1 MRDNETLGS
10 SGRTSAL
17 RSRGQH
23 LDPISNEDVQR
34 LPAALT
40 GAINTRIYTAGL
52 LHCNVCE

>member
-10 SGRTSAL
+10 SGQTSAL

-52 LHCNVCE
+52 PHCNV